1 MDKKQPIEALVD
13 LEFDGSTNK
22 FEEFYGDS
30 VTYQQVEQE
39 SYIEFKIM
47 MNDFVGKVKFR
58 KSREISRPSSLTC
71 RLTMSDVQYSL
82 FEAIYK
88 GESIDEEESTEDKI
102 VYHRFFFLHDFKI
115 CNIRLH
121 DENNP
126 ELPR

>member
-1 MDKKQPIEALVD
+1 MAKKQIEVLVD

-22 FEEFYGDS
+22 FEEFYGDT

-47 MNDFVGKVKFR
+47 VNDFVGKVKFR
-58 KSREISRPSSLTC
+58 KAREISGPSSLTC
-71 RLTMSDVQYSL
+71 RLTMDEAQYSL

-88 GESIDEEESTEDKI
+88 GEKIDEEESTEEQE
-102 VYHRFFFLHDFKI
+102 VYYRFFFLHDFKI

-126 ELPR
+126 ELPK